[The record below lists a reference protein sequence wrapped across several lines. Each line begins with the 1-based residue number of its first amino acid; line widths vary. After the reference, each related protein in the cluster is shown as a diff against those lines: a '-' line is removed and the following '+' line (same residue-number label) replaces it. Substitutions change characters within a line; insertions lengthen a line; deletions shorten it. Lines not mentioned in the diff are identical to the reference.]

1 MPARHTLAKKL
12 RGTQHRGSI
21 PTLVQFR
28 YPKGESRQEH
38 QRSTTIRRRMLPS
51 ARRFRLRRYTSSFFT
66 PMGDEMYYRYQQSLI
81 DESINTL
88 GALLRRAA
96 AKP

>member
-1 MPARHTLAKKL
+1 MKIRHARLTPATASSN
-12 RGTQHRGSI
+12 GN
-21 PTLVQFR
+21 P
-28 YPKGESRQEH
+28 
-38 QRSTTIRRRMLPS
+38 RSTWYGKGLAPEQCTAAQALLQRLMDLR
-51 ARRFRLRRYTSSFFT
+51 ARCRRYTGSFVT
-66 PMGDEMYYRYQQSLI
+66 PMGDEMDNRYQQSLI

>member
-1 MPARHTLAKKL
+1 M
-12 RGTQHRGSI
+12 
-21 PTLVQFR
+21 
-28 YPKGESRQEH
+28 
-38 QRSTTIRRRMLPS
+38 
-51 ARRFRLRRYTSSFFT
+51 RRYTSSFFT